1 MPTQTTPLSQLI
13 QTWLNLYEEFKAH
26 KGGRYTATYQAA
38 LDVIAVTVAN
48 ECDWMVT
55 EEKLVLDFGIDFEV
69 AEEFMA
75 EHGPFAT
82 CPF

>member
-13 QTWLNLYEEFKAH
+13 QTWLNLHEELKAH
-26 KGGRYTATYQAA
+26 KGGCYSGTYQAA
-38 LDVIAVTVAN
+38 LNVIAVTVAN
-48 ECDWMVT
+48 ECDWLVT
-55 EEKLVLDFGIDFEV
+55 EEKLAIDFGINFDI
-69 AEEFMA
+69 AEEFIA

>member
-1 MPTQTTPLSQLI
+1 MSTQTTPLSQLI
-13 QTWLNLYEEFKAH
+13 QTWLNLHEELKAH
-26 KGGRYTATYQAA
+26 KGGRYHDTYQKA

-48 ECDWMVT
+48 ECFWMVT
-55 EEKLVLDFGIDFEV
+55 EEKLVNEFGVDFEV

-75 EHGPFAT
+75 EHGNFPG